1 MSDWTEL
8 KNEKTLRLTEI
19 FQDSSCTQSLR
30 ENAFHALCFRF
41 KEGVLSKL
49 EISCKR
55 FGNNVTV
62 AEEVA
67 TATFTAYAKKGNFKP
82 EEVIQENID
91 DAFRN
96 YLLAIAKNELTNYYR
111 AQQRK
116 RNYPYDGSEQIV
128 AELPA
133 LEGINLNLEQ
143 TILIKAIQSLTPAQR
158 TIYLTYKKY
167 EKLGYNLPKKLR
179 EELRAHLGG
188 IEQTTIRGYKKEALD
203 KIRSY
208 TEVMNLTKE
217 LTDGKI

>member
-1 MSDWTEL
+1 MSNWTEL
-8 KNEKTLRLTEI
+8 KNENTLKLTEI
-19 FQDSSCTQSLR
+19 FQDNSCTESLR

-41 KEGVLSKL
+41 KKDVLNKL
-49 EISCKR
+49 ELACKR
-55 FGNNVTV
+55 FGNNITV

-82 EEVIQENID
+82 TEAKQNNID
-91 DAFRN
+91 NAFRN
-96 YLLAIAKNELTNYYR
+96 YLLAIAKNELTNYHR

-128 AELPA
+128 TELPI
-133 LEGINLNLEQ
+133 LEGTNLSLEQ
-143 TILIKAIQSLTPAQR
+143 TILIKAIESLTPAQR
-158 TIYLTYKKY
+158 TVYLTYKKY

-203 KIRSY
+203 KIKTY
-208 TEVMNLTKE
+208 TEAMMLTKE
-217 LTDGKI
+217 LSDGKI